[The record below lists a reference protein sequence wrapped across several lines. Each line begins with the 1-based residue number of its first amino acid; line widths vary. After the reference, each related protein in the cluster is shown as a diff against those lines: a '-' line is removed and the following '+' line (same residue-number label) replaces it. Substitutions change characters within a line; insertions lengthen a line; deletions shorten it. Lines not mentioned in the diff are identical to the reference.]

1 MVAVTPQSVRER
13 INLTESTVSDDVVSR
28 FIADAA
34 ESLELETGLT
44 INPASCTEAEA
55 VAIRNLAAV
64 YCGAYITGGT
74 SSGLS
79 FRVGDLSVDE
89 SQSANVSNASLQF
102 LLDQAKMVIAKLNA
116 ADFRAVNA

>member
-55 VAIRNLAAV
+55 VAVRNLAAV
-64 YCGAYITGGT
+64 YCGAYITGGS

-102 LLDQAKMVIAKLNA
+102 LLDQAKMVIAMLNA